1 MSASAEPLLKSFG
14 KPLEHKSFARG
25 EKGTEFLRNTAY
37 LPLPSFVL
45 VLVTTPSL
53 SAWRQPEMGPQ
64 TRDECGTEHMRD
76 RKAGFVTSTQ
86 PGQSRTQLGHWW
98 LLTTSESP

>member
-1 MSASAEPLLKSFG
+1 MSASAESLLKHFG
-14 KPLEHKSFARG
+14 KPLEHKPFALG

-45 VLVTTPSL
+45 VSFTTPSL
-53 SAWRQPEMGPQ
+53 SEWRQPKMGPQ
-64 TRDECGTEHMRD
+64 TRDEHGTELVRG
-76 RKAGFVTSTQ
+76 RKAGFITSTQ
-86 PGQSRTQLGHWW
+86 PGQSRTQLGHRW